1 MFIFHTHQWTEWQE
15 YKGHYWDHANFN
27 ARYCKNC
34 PETEYSLIY
43 LHCPQKKIK
52 GEYCHWCTDWG
63 KEWDKR
69 LVIIDKTCYD
79 TPMENTEKPRMG
91 RPIDM
96 ESLKKAVEYREKG
109 LGLLE
114 VARAMKKDP
123 TQIVRWYAYVDKN
136 KVKV

>member
-1 MFIFHTHQWTEWQE
+1 M
-15 YKGHYWDHANFN
+15 
-27 ARYCKNC
+27 
-34 PETEYSLIY
+34 Y

-52 GEYCHWCTDWG
+52 GEYCYWCKDWG
-63 KEWDKR
+63 KEWDEK
-69 LVIIDKTCYD
+69 LVFVDKTCYD
-79 TPMENTEKPRMG
+79 VPMETTKKPMG

-96 ESLKKAVEYREKG
+96 ESLKKAVEYRSKG

>member
-1 MFIFHTHQWTEWQE
+1 M
-15 YKGHYWDHANFN
+15 
-27 ARYCKNC
+27 
-34 PETEYSLIY
+34 Y

-52 GEYCHWCTDWG
+52 GEYCYWCKDWG

-69 LVIIDKTCYD
+69 LVIIDKSCYD
-79 TPMENTEKPRMG
+79 TSMETIEKKPMG

-96 ESLKKAVEYREKG
+96 ESLKKAVEYRSKG